1 MPERDVAVV
10 VSNSIAYRNTCPGT
24 NRGEREF
31 RDGAESGVRFAGLSF
46 VFPDWKVISGV
57 TTRTD
62 FAAAI
67 ENAVAKQSATAEE
80 HPIDI

>member
-1 MPERDVAVV
+1 
-10 VSNSIAYRNTCPGT
+10 
-24 NRGEREF
+24 
-31 RDGAESGVRFAGLSF
+31 VRFAGLSF